1 LCSGSAHLPSGDHK
15 GIVSDSKRIT
25 DDIFSVSIIC
35 PQIARHSL
43 PGQFIMLRLPGRTD
57 PLLGRPF
64 AIAGCSGDI
73 FTVIFKVVGKMTG
86 LLASVMSGQEISVR
100 GPVGNSFG
108 ELSCKTIFLVA
119 GTLGAAPLL
128 FAQSSLGETTN
139 SRFILG
145 VPDKTWIPYVEW
157 IRGKVPHMNVFSED
171 GSTGSKGNVLAGL
184 PRELPDNSELWVCG
198 PLPMMS
204 AICKRFSESSERILV
219 SLEKRMACGM
229 GGCLGC
235 VIDTTFGKRRVCVDG
250 PVFRGSEVCWDE
262 LS

>member
-1 LCSGSAHLPSGDHK
+1 MCSGSAHLPSGDHK